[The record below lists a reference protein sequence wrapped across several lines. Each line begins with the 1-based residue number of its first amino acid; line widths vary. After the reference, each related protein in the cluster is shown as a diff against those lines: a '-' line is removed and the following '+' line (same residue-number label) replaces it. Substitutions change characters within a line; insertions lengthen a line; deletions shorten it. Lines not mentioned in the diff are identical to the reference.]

1 MHRLLLLLLV
11 SVREQ
16 VNHDHDHGRVEQNQV
31 PQEHERGATRSPEL
45 ATLTCWEFHP
55 WDDRPRRSSG
65 EFGTARLSGV
75 REGIEGYVGPDT
87 SAVSVTAEESGSVA
101 VVVRVAAEEIGE
113 GIGELLV
120 EKEGNGSVGRVEGKG
135 GVEEGGAVR
144 RAALD
149 TAVVPREIGGTV
161 DSRE

>member
-1 MHRLLLLLLV
+1 M
-11 SVREQ
+11 
-16 VNHDHDHGRVEQNQV
+16 
-31 PQEHERGATRSPEL
+31 
-45 ATLTCWEFHP
+45 
-55 WDDRPRRSSG
+55 
-65 EFGTARLSGV
+65 
-75 REGIEGYVGPDT
+75 GPDT
-87 SAVSVTAEESGSVA
+87 STVSVTAEESGSVA

-120 EKEGNGSVGRVEGKG
+120 EKEGNGSVGRVEGKS

-144 RAALD
+144 RAAQD